1 MGKTP
6 SPASAREWFERSK
19 QKGDRVVK
27 KQKMYQ
33 GWKDQRTHDVYITV
47 DDASLR
53 YVGRYSKTLEWG
65 YSDSGQSDLAL
76 SLLTDY
82 LGNEEQALRLHQHFK
97 RTIVTGLDEWSW
109 TLDGEQIENWLK
121 HIIMQPDGSAERR
134 SQV

>member
-1 MGKTP
+1 M
-6 SPASAREWFERSK
+6 
-19 QKGDRVVK
+19 VK

-53 YVGRYSKTLEWG
+53 HVGSHSKTLEWG

-82 LGNEEQALRLHQHFK
+82 LGNEEQALRLHQRFK
-97 RTIVTGLDEWSW
+97 RTVVTALDEWSW

-121 HIIMQPDGSAERR
+121 YIIMQSDGSTEKRY
-134 SQV
+134 QI